1 MARLLTG
8 PQSQLDKTVRIFDAF
23 YNLDLVIESNQFDL
37 VYSYFF
43 EITKSKDTAINFTS
57 VVFRISNLTG
67 QNALD
72 LLNEL
77 KNTNNFKSTA
87 LLIYYLNSFKSKTTL
102 YGISTVIT
110 PNQLA
115 QRNVVQ

>member
-1 MARLLTG
+1 MARLISG

-23 YNLDLVIESNQFDL
+23 YNLDLVIDSNQFDL
-37 VYSYFF
+37 IYSYFF
-43 EITKSKDTAINFTS
+43 EITKSKDTSINFTS
-57 VVFRISNLTG
+57 IIFRISNLTG

-72 LLNEL
+72 LLDEL
-77 KNTNNFKSTA
+77 KTTDNFKSNA
-87 LLIYYLNSFKSKTTL
+87 LLTYYLNSFKSKTTL
-102 YGISTVIT
+102 YGINSVIS